1 MEGGAW
7 FAAPGPRGAAAAA
20 TAGGKS
26 GEAPPAGEPQ
36 QLRLRQGGPAT
47 HTPSKQFRA
56 EDLSPSSHWRRTAQM
71 LEMNCCLLASGADLQ
86 GMHCRRFFRRYQK
99 MRTRCRALGS
109 DSVFHAGLLLAGR
122 RGVGIWD
129 ASNSA
134 GSAPV
139 SQGAT
144 AGQKQIPKDAG
155 EGKLLNAGLSLSLA
169 TQWRRRRRRRRGVS
183 SSAIT
188 SSSLLKLSPSPSTPT
203 RVSKWG
209 AARGSGQ
216 TNRDRDGTDGSESGH
231 PPQPNPV
238 SDGRP
243 RRREPGLDREV
254 SLPLHRSRNM
264 HC

>member
-1 MEGGAW
+1 
-7 FAAPGPRGAAAAA
+7 
-20 TAGGKS
+20 
-26 GEAPPAGEPQ
+26 
-36 QLRLRQGGPAT
+36 
-47 HTPSKQFRA
+47 
-56 EDLSPSSHWRRTAQM
+56 
-71 LEMNCCLLASGADLQ
+71 MNCCLLASGADLQ

-169 TQWRRRRRRRRGVS
+169 TQWRRRRRRGVS

-188 SSSLLKLSPSPSTPT
+188 SSSLLKLSPSPSTST
-203 RVSKWG
+203 RVSKWR

-254 SLPLHRSRNM
+254 SLPLHRSRDM